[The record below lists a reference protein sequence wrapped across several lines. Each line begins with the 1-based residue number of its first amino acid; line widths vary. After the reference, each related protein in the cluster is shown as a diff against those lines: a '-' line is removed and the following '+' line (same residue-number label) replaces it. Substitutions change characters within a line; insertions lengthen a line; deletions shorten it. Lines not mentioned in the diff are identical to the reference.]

1 MQLTKTDF
9 KEFLLCSKCLWF
21 KKKRPDQYIPGEFSL
36 FLQKLIKDGYD
47 AEDYVHTLF
56 PSGVAL
62 TGTKEVLLEKTQEC
76 LAEKQTMFQATF
88 VLPDG
93 RFAKVDVLAYNPD
106 TEKWDL
112 YEIKASS
119 EIKTDI
125 QHNHIKDAV
134 FQTMLVEEA
143 GVAIDKTY
151 MVYINRDYRR
161 DGEINPH
168 SLFIV
173 EDITET
179 VAEEKAQVAKEI
191 EVALDMLTRDEV
203 SCEGCDCLYKS
214 HGQRCDMFSEFNPQV
229 PEYSVHHILTGKKL
243 VQLVDDGVL
252 KVTDIPEDFPLTDI
266 QQNKVV
272 LQKTG
277 KPQID
282 TEKIR
287 ETLKDLE
294 FPLYFLDYETY
305 GSPIPLLD
313 GYKPNQQVVFQVSIH
328 TLHEDGRL
336 EHAEY
341 LADTL
346 ENATSELLDTLTKH
360 IGPTGNVVVWY
371 ESFEKGRNLELAELH
386 PEHKDFLLDINS
398 RVFDL
403 MKVFKKDYLHPEF
416 RGSASIKNVLPV
428 LLPEL
433 SYKSLEIQ
441 DGTMALSEWE
451 KMIKGEM
458 SDEQKS
464 NTRKNLLKYC
474 ALDTLAMV
482 ELYKKLKEES
492 GV

>member
-21 KKKRPDQYIPGEFSL
+21 KKKKPDEYVPGEFSL
-36 FLQKLIKDGYD
+36 FLQKLIKDGYE
-47 AEDYVHTLF
+47 AERYVQTLF
-56 PSGVAL
+56 PDGVAL
-62 TGTKEVLLEKTQEC
+62 NGDKETLLEKTQQH
-76 LAEKQTMFQATF
+76 LTKKQTMFQATF
-88 VLPDG
+88 ALPDG
-93 RFAKVDVLAYNPD
+93 RFAKVDILAYNEG
-106 TEKWDL
+106 TKKWDL

-125 QHNHIKDAV
+125 KHNHIKDAV

-143 GVAIDKTY
+143 GVPIDKTY

-161 DGEINPH
+161 DGEVNPH

-179 VAEEKAQVAKEI
+179 VVEQKPQVAQEI
-191 EVALDMLTRDEV
+191 KVALEMLTRDEV
-203 SCEGCDCLYKS
+203 SLKGCDCLYKS

-243 VQLVDDGVL
+243 MQLLDDGVL
-252 KVTDIPEDFPLTDI
+252 EVTDIPEDFPLTDI

-282 TEKIR
+282 TERIR
-287 ETLKDLE
+287 KTLNDLQ

-328 TLHEDGRL
+328 TLHEDGIL

-346 ENATSELLDTLTKH
+346 EYATKELMQTLKKT
-360 IGPTGNVVVWY
+360 IGATGNIVVWY

-386 PEHKDFLLDINS
+386 PEYKDFLLDMNS

-441 DGTMALSEWE
+441 NGTMALSEWE
-451 KMIKGEM
+451 KMIKGALD
-458 SDEQKS
+458 DEQKGS
-464 NTRKNLLKYC
+464 TRENLLKYC

-482 ELYKKLKEES
+482 EIYKKLKKE
-492 GV
+492 VTN